1 MHKLQLVHH
10 HLVEAI
16 HQVEDMVEAEA
27 EAGKSKAILTK
38 YNNILVIWCIF
49 FHSYQIK
56 LV

>member
-27 EAGKSKAILTK
+27 EAGKK
-38 YNNILVIWCIF
+38 NINQEEQKWEF
-49 FHSYQIK
+49 F
-56 LV
+56 